1 MMCFGKLPQ
10 SVTDEY
16 LLMHNSLHER
26 YPTVLDPLK
35 RSLQLSL
42 LKYNKNRDAA
52 SQSAVTATRNLL
64 MPRVHPMLLTKVD
77 SHEEELDQFKESLS
91 KFKPKQSVLEIGLI
105 KAMDQS
111 RLNKFQHVLS
121 LQKEKY
127 MEKIER
133 KAYAKDLKK
142 QFEEEQ
148 KVQEDKVIKM
158 KNYERENDMKLESA
172 SQVGKPKV
180 SKKRR
185 MKIEKIRQDESLTEQ
200 EKLTMIRQI

>member
-1 MMCFGKLPQ
+1 M
-10 SVTDEY
+10 
-16 LLMHNSLHER
+16 
-26 YPTVLDPLK
+26 
-35 RSLQLSL
+35 
-42 LKYNKNRDAA
+42 
-52 SQSAVTATRNLL
+52 TATRNLL

-77 SHEEELDQFKESLS
+77 AHEEELDQFKESLS

-111 RLNKFQHVLS
+111 RLNRFQHVLS

-127 MEKIER
+127 MEKLER
-133 KAYAKDLKK
+133 KAYAKVVKR

-172 SQVGKPKV
+172 SQAAKPKV

-185 MKIEKIRQDESLTEQ
+185 LKVEKIRQDESLTEQ